1 MEKYTA
7 IMEMS
12 GYEMTWQSLGSFVGL
27 VAGIV
32 VGADVYDW
40 GKEKFSSPKEDTQFA
55 AEPANHFT
63 YR

>member
-12 GYEMTWQSLGSFVGL
+12 GYEITWQSLGIFAVSVAGL
-27 VAGIV
+27 VK
-32 VGADVYDW
+32 GADLYDW
-40 GKEKFSSPKEDTQFA
+40 GKEKFSSHKEDTQFA
-55 AEPANHFT
+55 AEPANHLT